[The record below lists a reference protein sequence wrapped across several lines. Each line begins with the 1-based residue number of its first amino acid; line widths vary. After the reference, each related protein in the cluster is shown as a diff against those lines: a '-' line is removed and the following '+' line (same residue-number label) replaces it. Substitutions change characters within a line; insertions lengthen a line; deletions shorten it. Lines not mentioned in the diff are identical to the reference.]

1 MDLKK
6 AVWQVQKRWS
16 SYAKGTG
23 KIVKKRPEE
32 RRNAFLAYSILKDA
46 YLAVS
51 FFFVLFLQRSCCR
64 TKFMQSSC
72 CWRGREAE
80 VRRTRQVQAICKGN
94 FFVLLFF
101 FNFRKA
107 GKKAPKF
114 NRPSPRD
121 LRPDQLNLLTY
132 LISSDR
138 DEPVTASPPARGN
151 VAFHPFS
158 LTKVIWSLCPQT
170 WCCQSGSA

>member
-1 MDLKK
+1 MIRNQRTMDLKK

-16 SYAKGTG
+16 SYAKGNG

-101 FNFRKA
+101 SIFGRQAKRRQNSIGRVPGIYDPINWTYSLA
-107 GKKAPKF
+107 W
-114 NRPSPRD
+114 S
-121 LRPDQLNLLTY
+121 LLT
-132 LISSDR
+132 
-138 DEPVTASPPARGN
+138 ETSPWLPPPLL
-151 VAFHPFS
+151 VAM
-158 LTKVIWSLCPQT
+158 
-170 WCCQSGSA
+170 

>member
-1 MDLKK
+1 MIRDRKTIGLKK

-16 SYAKGTG
+16 SYAKGNG

-94 FFVLLFF
+94 FFVFLFF
-101 FNFRKA
+101 FQFSEGRQKGA
-107 GKKAPKF
+107 KIQSAE
-114 NRPSPRD
+114 SPGFTIRSTELTHLLDLFWPRRARD
-121 LRPDQLNLLTY
+121 CLPPLL
-132 LISSDR
+132 
-138 DEPVTASPPARGN
+138 
-151 VAFHPFS
+151 VAM
-158 LTKVIWSLCPQT
+158 
-170 WCCQSGSA
+170 